1 MLTRYQEEYDHGFEN
16 NAIGYC
22 KENKKS
28 FYRVEKDQ
36 QQYRLNKIAI
46 LDFVHNHRKEGADA
60 PSPCSFG

>member
-46 LDFVHNHRKEGADA
+46 LDFDT
-60 PSPCSFG
+60 